1 MKIVTKKIAAVIC
14 VSVLSACAT
23 QQPLATSSVPDRGE
37 INIYKNDK
45 KEIESIIG
53 NDALRAF
60 KAEYAAASD
69 NKAFAQSVSGSWNWK
84 SNRTSESHAITS
96 ALIGCQRN
104 NKRSEVLYP
113 CKVINVNDEW
123 VE

>member
-69 NKAFAQSVSGSWNWK
+69 NGWPIGPVNFLLIIRFLSIKILSG
-84 SNRTSESHAITS
+84 I
-96 ALIGCQRN
+96 
-104 NKRSEVLYP
+104 P
-113 CKVINVNDEW
+113 
-123 VE
+123 